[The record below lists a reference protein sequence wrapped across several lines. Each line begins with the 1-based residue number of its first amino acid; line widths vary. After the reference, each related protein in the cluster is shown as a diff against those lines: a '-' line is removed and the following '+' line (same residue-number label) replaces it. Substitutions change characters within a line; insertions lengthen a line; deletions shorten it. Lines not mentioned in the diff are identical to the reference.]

1 MRFAIASGFGC
12 ALSWWARLQDEGH
25 DVLVWIGEETSTG
38 GPKTMYSHRSVGEG
52 LVPRTDSWMELM
64 AFARE
69 PDTIMLFDSSG
80 LGGLAEQA
88 RKAGITVVGGGK
100 FCDRLEKDRGFGQEI
115 AEQAGAQLPPYQEF
129 GSFGECLNAAR
140 SMDKPMYFKSDR
152 YVDSDATHGADTGE
166 EMAEY
171 LEGLIKKYGA
181 HGKCIL
187 QEKIDGVP
195 LSTARWWNGRDWVGP
210 YQATYENKKFMNDN
224 VGTAT
229 GCSFN
234 VVWFYQHEPEIARQ
248 LGWDNLTEAFRK
260 NNAPP
265 GIYDIN
271 CIVAED
277 GTAYF
282 LEWTPRLGY
291 DSEMT
296 SFRLLPDLGEFLHAV
311 AYGHDVPEPYEE
323 LAYSVRLSIP
333 PYPWEH
339 GKKDEKGTADGT
351 QLRGVD
357 GLWDGNF
364 IAYQVRLGED
374 QSCLEVAG
382 PEALVGLT
390 LAVGDELPALHK
402 EVIDYAKKK
411 LKVSG
416 TSLQYRTDGERDCRK
431 MAEKLVEAGYDIHM
445 GLLVESDEE
454 DD

>member
-1 MRFAIASGFGC
+1 
-12 ALSWWARLQDEGH
+12 
-25 DVLVWIGEETSTG
+25 
-38 GPKTMYSHRSVGEG
+38 
-52 LVPRTDSWMELM
+52 
-64 AFARE
+64 
-69 PDTIMLFDSSG
+69 
-80 LGGLAEQA
+80 
-88 RKAGITVVGGGK
+88 
-100 FCDRLEKDRGFGQEI
+100 
-115 AEQAGAQLPPYQEF
+115 
-129 GSFGECLNAAR
+129 
-140 SMDKPMYFKSDR
+140 
-152 YVDSDATHGADTGE
+152 
-166 EMAEY
+166 
-171 LEGLIKKYGA
+171 
-181 HGKCIL
+181 
-187 QEKIDGVP
+187 
-195 LSTARWWNGRDWVGP
+195 
-210 YQATYENKKFMNDN
+210 
-224 VGTAT
+224 
-229 GCSFN
+229 
-234 VVWFYQHEPEIARQ
+234 
-248 LGWDNLTEAFRK
+248 
-260 NNAPP
+260 
-265 GIYDIN
+265 
-271 CIVAED
+271 
-277 GTAYF
+277 
-282 LEWTPRLGY
+282 
-291 DSEMT
+291 
-296 SFRLLPDLGEFLHAV
+296 LHAV